1 MILISS
7 SHVPAPLFFC
17 SLHELP
23 RILPIHEPPSG
34 AASSSGTSQLL
45 PAGLEV
51 PHCTRGGDTAAG
63 RQQGRAGATGLQQAG
78 DGAGGGGRGLACS
91 HLGRTLGARAALS
104 QRAAGGA
111 ASVGEEGGQGRRHE
125 HTKEPAA
132 LLTHPQIR
140 RRTEGRRGGRS
151 GEKGRGGKIAS
162 LMRYASFGCR
172 WGESGLMLFSGFA
185 GKRRLQESKNNQS
198 LWVGFSIIF
207 IQNPLR
213 SGNKQDLSIGFSF
226 SPLILI
232 HLFFV

>member
-1 MILISS
+1 MLNYKYINDKFIFLLILISS

-34 AASSSGTSQLL
+34 AASSSGTSPLL

-125 HTKEPAA
+125 HTM
-132 LLTHPQIR
+132 
-140 RRTEGRRGGRS
+140 GRRQGRHDS
-151 GEKGRGGKIAS
+151 WGRWREEDGVQGEGHAGRGVAERGGGQAWKTTLVYQVS
-162 LMRYASFGCR
+162 
-172 WGESGLMLFSGFA
+172 E
-185 GKRRLQESKNNQS
+185 
-198 LWVGFSIIF
+198 
-207 IQNPLR
+207 LR
-213 SGNKQDLSIGFSF
+213 TVMDRIE
-226 SPLILI
+226 I
-232 HLFFV
+232 HIVSVISS

>member
-1 MILISS
+1 MAQAAAGEGS
-7 SHVPAPLFFC
+7 PAATSAEPWGLGRR
-17 SLHELP
+17 SASELQAALL
-23 RILPIHEPPSG
+23 RLGRRGTGTAARAQEPP
-34 AASSSGTSQLL
+34 
-45 PAGLEV
+45 
-51 PHCTRGGDTAAG
+51 
-63 RQQGRAGATGLQQAG
+63 
-78 DGAGGGGRGLACS
+78 
-91 HLGRTLGARAALS
+91 
-104 QRAAGGA
+104 
-111 ASVGEEGGQGRRHE
+111 
-125 HTKEPAA
+125 A

-198 LWVGFSIIF
+198 VWVGFSIIF
-207 IQNPLR
+207 IQNPLI

>member
-1 MILISS
+1 MG
-7 SHVPAPLFFC
+7 
-17 SLHELP
+17 
-23 RILPIHEPPSG
+23 G
-34 AASSSGTSQLL
+34 ATVG
-45 PAGLEV
+45 
-51 PHCTRGGDTAAG
+51 CIRGATTGS
-63 RQQGRAGATGLQQAG
+63 GRA
-78 DGAGGGGRGLACS
+78 DPRS
-91 HLGRTLGARAALS
+91 RR
-104 QRAAGGA
+104 
-111 ASVGEEGGQGRRHE
+111 SVEGQGRRHE

-162 LMRYASFGCR
+162 LMGYASFGCR

-198 LWVGFSIIF
+198 VWVGFSIIF
-207 IQNPLR
+207 IQNPLI